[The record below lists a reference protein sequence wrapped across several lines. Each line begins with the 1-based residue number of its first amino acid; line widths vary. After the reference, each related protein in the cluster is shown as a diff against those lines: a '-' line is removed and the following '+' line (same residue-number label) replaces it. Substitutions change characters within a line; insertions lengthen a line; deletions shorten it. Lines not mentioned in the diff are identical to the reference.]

1 MKRILIT
8 GENSYIGTSFKTWIE
23 QYKDYYQIETISV
36 RESTWKDVDFS
47 VYDVLIHLAAIVHV
61 KETNEELYYKVN
73 RDLAIKVA
81 EKAKKEYVQH
91 FIFFST
97 MSVFG
102 VESGA
107 ISAKT
112 KTNPKTPYGKSKRE
126 AEIQIERLATDSF
139 KVAII
144 RPPMIYGPQCV
155 GNYQRLSNV
164 AKKIIV
170 FPKVN
175 NKRSM
180 LFINNM
186 NFFLKTIIDYKL
198 VGILHPQNSKYV
210 NTTEM
215 VSLIAAINK
224 SNIFVI
230 KGFSPL
236 IKLCAKNITLFSKV
250 FGDLFYDHS
259 LLGSPGSYVDGIKMD
274 YSYINFDTSIK
285 LTENQENYY
294 D

>member
-23 QYKDYYQIETISV
+23 QYKEYYQIETISV

-73 RDLAIKVA
+73 RDLAIKIA
-81 EKAKKEYVQH
+81 EKAKKEHVQH

-102 VESGA
+102 VESGS

-112 KTNPKTPYGKSKRE
+112 KINPKTPYGKSKRE

-164 AKKIIV
+164 AKKINV

-180 LFINNM
+180 LYIDNLHCFV
-186 NFFLKTIIDYKL
+186 KVIIDNQL
-198 VGILHPQNSKYV
+198 NGTFHPQNIVLV
-210 NTTEM
+210 NTSLM
-215 VSLIAAINK
+215 VNEIAK
-224 SNIFVI
+224 FHSRNIYLI
-230 KGFSPL
+230 KGFDTL
-236 IKLCAKNITLFSKV
+236 ISKLSEHSKLLQKV
-250 FGDLFYDHS
+250 FGTLFYDS
-259 LLGSPGSYVDGIKMD
+259 TLEGYPESIFNNVKFD
-274 YSYINFDTSIK
+274 YQIRDFKTSIEESEK
-285 LTENQENYY
+285 
-294 D
+294 